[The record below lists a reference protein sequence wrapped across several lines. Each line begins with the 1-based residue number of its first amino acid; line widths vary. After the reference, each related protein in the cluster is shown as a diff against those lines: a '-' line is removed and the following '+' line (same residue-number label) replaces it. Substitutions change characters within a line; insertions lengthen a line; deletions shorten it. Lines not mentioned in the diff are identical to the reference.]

1 MPKRESTRNPGQFGR
16 SNDRVA
22 IETCRV
28 VKLTLKTKATVLAT
42 ALVVGWLA
50 AVGYLEHRQLGE
62 DFVAVVREQQDALA
76 ASVAD
81 DLADKLETHLA
92 VLEQSGTLLNAR
104 TLADPSARQE
114 FLHRISAARP
124 LFDGIGIVSLAGDV
138 IANEPPMPGA
148 SSVSVR
154 DRDYFQRF
162 LASGRS
168 TISKPVQVRTGE
180 GAGVLMLA
188 PVRDGEGKLLAAV
201 AGGLHLQRANMLG
214 QLAHSPVGRS
224 GHFEVVTTGA
234 APVYVVHPDPA
245 RLLTA
250 APLVAGTNDVVTRKL
265 IRGVDWE
272 LRVVLPAAEANAPV
286 LLAGRRLL
294 WQLSTIGLAAA
305 LCVWLGMYWLLR
317 PLSTLHTAIRTLR
330 QNPAAE
336 LRLDTAGQ
344 DERGALAR
352 EFEALMHALRRRQA
366 ELAAVTEASPLGI
379 FRAEL
384 DGSLSYVNETYL
396 NQHGLSR
403 EASQRNGWLQ
413 LVRPEQREKAWSA
426 WLAALGQRKP
436 ISSTV
441 RLTRLDGRR
450 IVLSVRTAPLMTDG
464 CLEGHVGTIED
475 ITERIA
481 AEKTSRMLATIFDMT
496 SDYVVQTNARGNIIY
511 MNPAARRATGLGA
524 EQPLEHRNFAE
535 FNPPQTNQLFARVIT
550 PNVNAFGIWLGETSV
565 YGADRREI
573 PVSHMVIAH
582 RDGHGRIEHYSAV
595 MRDVSQ
601 QAQSKNDL
609 QRQTSTLRSVT
620 DAIPAFVAVVG
631 LDLRYRF
638 VNRSFE
644 RWFGA
649 ERERI
654 VGNTM
659 EVVLGRDEFERSRSW
674 IERVLG
680 GETVH
685 FEKHYAE
692 RRDASHL
699 AISYV
704 PLRLD
709 SGVIDGFVSIA
720 QDITLQKQEAVRLL
734 QLSQRDPLTGLL
746 NRAGFEEH
754 LERCLGD
761 GGGTSLA
768 LLYIDLDHFKP
779 VNDQHGHP
787 VGDKLL
793 QLFAQRLRGLVRPT
807 DAVARL
813 GGDEFAVVLSGVRE
827 RANAHTV
834 ADKVIGAASQP
845 FNVGVL
851 RLNISASVGVAFGCD
866 AQTGWQDL
874 VTRADTMLY
883 QAKEAG
889 RGRQAGALH

>member
-1 MPKRESTRNPGQFGR
+1 M
-16 SNDRVA
+16 
-22 IETCRV
+22 
-28 VKLTLKTKATVLAT
+28 KLTLKTKATGLAT
-42 ALVVGWLA
+42 ALVVTWLA
-50 AVGYLEHRQLGE
+50 AVGVLEQRQLGD
-62 DFVAVVREQQDALA
+62 DFVALLREQQEALA
-76 ASVAD
+76 SSVAD
-81 DLADKLETHLA
+81 DLAAKLETHLA

-104 TLADPSARQE
+104 TLADASARQD
-114 FLHRISAARP
+114 FLRRVSPART
-124 LFDGIGIVSLAGDV
+124 LFDGTGIVSLAGDV
-138 IANEPPMPGA
+138 IANEPVMPGA
-148 SSVSVR
+148 AKVSVR

-162 LASGRS
+162 LATGQS
-168 TISKPVQVRTGE
+168 TISKPVQARTGE
-180 GAGVLMLA
+180 GAGVLLLA
-188 PVRDGEGKLLAAV
+188 PVRDGEGRLIAAV

-214 QLAHSPVGRS
+214 QLAQSRVGRS

-234 APVYVVHPDPA
+234 TPVVVVHPHPA

-250 APLVAGTNDVVTRKL
+250 AAPVAADTADIVTRKL
-265 IRGVDWE
+265 VRGVDWE

-286 LLAGRRLL
+286 LLAGRRLV
-294 WQLSTIGLAAA
+294 WQLTAIGIAAA
-305 LCVWLGMYWLLR
+305 LCVWLGMHWLLR

-336 LRLDTAGQ
+336 LRLDTSGD
-344 DERGALAR
+344 DERGELAR
-352 EFEALMHALRRRQA
+352 EFEALMLALRQRQA

-379 FRAEL
+379 FRAGL
-384 DGSLSYVNETYL
+384 DGTLGYVNETYL
-396 NQHGLSR
+396 TQHGLSR
-403 EASQRNGWLQ
+403 EASQHNGWLQ
-413 LVRPEQREKAWSA
+413 LVRPERRDQAWRD
-426 WLAALGQRKP
+426 WLAALAQQRP
-436 ISSTV
+436 VHSTV
-441 RLTRLDGRR
+441 RLTRPDGRKV
-450 IVLSVRTAPLMTDG
+450 VLAVRTAPLVTDG
-464 CLEGHVGTIED
+464 RLEGHVGTIED
-475 ITERIA
+475 ITDRIA
-481 AEKTSRMLATIFDMT
+481 AEESSRLLTTIFDMT
-496 SDYVVQTNARGNIIY
+496 SDYVVQTNPRGNIIY

-524 EQPLEHRNFAE
+524 EQPLEQRNFAE
-535 FNPPQTNQLFARVIT
+535 FNPPETNELFTRVIT
-550 PNVNAFGIWLGETSV
+550 PNVNAFGIWLGETTV

-582 RDGHGRIEHYSAV
+582 RDRNGRIEHYSAV
-595 MRDVSQ
+595 MRDVSE
-601 QAQSKNDL
+601 QARTKSDL

-631 LDLRYRF
+631 ADLRYRF

-649 ERERI
+649 TRERI
-654 VGNTM
+654 VGNSM
-659 EVVLGRDEFERSRSW
+659 EVVLGRDEFERSRSSV
-674 IERVLG
+674 ERVLG
-680 GETVH
+680 GETVN
-685 FEKHYAE
+685 FEKHYAD

-699 AISYV
+699 TISYV

-709 SGVIDGFVSIA
+709 SGAIDGFVSIA

-761 GGGTSLA
+761 GGGNSLA

-793 QLFAQRLRGLVRPT
+793 QLFAQRLCGLVRPT

-827 RANAHTV
+827 RANAQAV

-845 FNVGVL
+845 FNVGAL
-851 RLNISASVGVAFGCD
+851 RLTISASVGVAFGCD

-883 QAKEAG
+883 EAKEAG
-889 RGRQAGALH
+889 RGRQAVALH